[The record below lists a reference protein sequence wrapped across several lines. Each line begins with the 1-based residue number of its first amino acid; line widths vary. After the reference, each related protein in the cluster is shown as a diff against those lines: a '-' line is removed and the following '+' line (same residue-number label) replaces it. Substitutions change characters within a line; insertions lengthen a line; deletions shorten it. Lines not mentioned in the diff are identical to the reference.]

1 MSVPARSR
9 VADALVDIQAPVRP
23 LLDRVPDEM
32 WRIIAGDAPLLAQV
46 SEHLM
51 GMRGK
56 MFRPTLTLLSASVE
70 NEPDPHALT
79 VAAIAELIHLATL
92 VHDDSVDHS
101 ALRRGMPTI
110 NSLFSHQVAV
120 ITGDYL
126 YIRALAE
133 LVELETRE
141 PLRVFMRASRE
152 MTLGEMNQ
160 IVATSA
166 LGFDEEGYYSL
177 IRAKTASLFSS
188 SCEVGAIYGAPE
200 HRKAL
205 ARYGDQLGMAFQIAD
220 DLLDYTAVEEITG
233 KPSGHDLREHKVTL
247 PLIAA
252 MRNMADSDIAIVR
265 ELFAECEPSDA
276 GIADVVALV
285 RSHGG
290 LEYARQ
296 QGEAFARNAEAA
308 LVDIPR
314 GPAHSAL
321 VDAIAYVMDRRW

>member
-1 MSVPARSR
+1 VSVPARSR
-9 VADALVDIQAPVRP
+9 VADALVEIQAPVRP

-56 MFRPTLTLLSASVE
+56 MFRPTLTLLSASL
-70 NEPDPHALT
+70 NGEPRRNALT
-79 VAAIAELIHLATL
+79 VAAVAELIHLATL

-133 LVELETRE
+133 LVELETVE
-141 PLRVFMRASRE
+141 PMRVFMRASRE
-152 MTLGEMNQ
+152 MTLGEMHQ
-160 IVATSA
+160 IVATNA
-166 LGFDEEGYYSL
+166 LGFDEDGYYQL

-188 SCEVGAIYGAPE
+188 SCEVGALYGSPE
-200 HRKAL
+200 YREAL
-205 ARYGDQLGMAFQIAD
+205 ARYGHELGMAFQIAD
-220 DLLDYTAVEEITG
+220 DLLDYTEVEEITG
-233 KPSGHDLREHKVTL
+233 KPTGHDLREHKVTL

-252 MRNMADSDIAIVR
+252 MRSMSASEIATVR
-265 ELFAECEPSDA
+265 ELFEEPEPSDA
-276 GIADVVALV
+276 GIAEVVSLV

-290 LEYARQ
+290 LDYARQ
-296 QGEAFARNAEAA
+296 QGDSFARNAEVA
-308 LVDIPR
+308 LADVPA
-314 GPAHSAL
+314 GPARTAL
-321 VDAIAYVMDRRW
+321 LDAIAYVMDRRW